1 MGDIKMSETK
11 SCYNCS
17 MVDHTY
23 GPNGIL
29 TRLTCGNRAIAYHG
43 RDITEN
49 CIPCYQWSPGEVV
62 KSCITC
68 RYESKTA
75 DKRICKH
82 ERRWL
87 YHRDI
92 SNIQCCPYWEL
103 KETKMEQDNFNPEG
117 TIEATLNG
125 KSFNFVAKGVTSE
138 QMLSFYLVLQEEISR
153 TIHEGTG
160 KTLTEALL
168 ARMFNTKP
176 VDKE

>member
-1 MGDIKMSETK
+1 
-11 SCYNCS
+11 
-17 MVDHTY
+17 
-23 GPNGIL
+23 
-29 TRLTCGNRAIAYHG
+29 
-43 RDITEN
+43 
-49 CIPCYQWSPGEVV
+49 
-62 KSCITC
+62 
-68 RYESKTA
+68 
-75 DKRICKH
+75 
-82 ERRWL
+82 
-87 YHRDI
+87 
-92 SNIQCCPYWEL
+92 
-103 KETKMEQDNFNPEG
+103 MEQDNFNPEG